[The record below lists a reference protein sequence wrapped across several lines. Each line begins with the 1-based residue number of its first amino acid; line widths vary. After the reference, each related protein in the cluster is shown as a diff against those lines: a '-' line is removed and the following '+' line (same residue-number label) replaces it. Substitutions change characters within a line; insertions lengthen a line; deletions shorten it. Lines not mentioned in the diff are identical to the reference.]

1 MLVGLGGFL
10 RLAAAR
16 AGASQA
22 TAAQVFPAEVALAT
36 AVAADDAAEVHRLV
50 AAGADLRSVGDKG
63 IDMLS
68 WSVLT
73 QSPRALE
80 ALLELGA
87 DPTVGGDD
95 GRTVIHLAAM
105 AEDPVYLATLLSHG
119 VSPNTRNTQNG
130 APPIF
135 DALVAERHEHVIR
148 LMNAGYDVNLSD
160 NRGNTALHKAAAINE
175 TKVVIALLEAGADPR
190 RKNALG
196 ATFQRYLFM
205 TPDAVVSQAA
215 QADRQWIRDWLL
227 AQGVLL
233 EAR

>member
-10 RLAAAR
+10 KPATAR

-36 AVAADDAAEVHRLV
+36 AVVADDAAEVHRLV

-87 DPTVGGDD
+87 DLTVGGDD

-105 AEDPVYLATLLSHG
+105 ADDPVYLATLLSHG
-119 VSPNTRNTQNG
+119 VSPNTRNTRNG

-135 DALVAERHEHVIR
+135 DALVAERHDHVMR
-148 LMNAGYDVNLSD
+148 LMTAGYDVNLSD

-175 TKVVIALLEAGADPR
+175 TKVVIALLEADADPR
-190 RKNALG
+190 RTNTLG

-205 TPDAVVSQAA
+205 TPDVVVSKAV
-215 QADRQWIRDWLL
+215 QADRQWVRDWLT
-227 AQGVLL
+227 ARAIPI
-233 EAR
+233 EA